1 MSVSASLDSHF
12 TASSATSGL
21 DRRAATLQGKGAT
34 VVVANLAHNSDKL
47 TSDTVNLSA
56 DLSSTA
62 ASTPTARLT
71 SSLAQILKQASHV
84 DPATGAREINQGI
97 GDTLASQVGQLLAG
111 AGFSQADA
119 TKASASLV
127 QQFASASSGKNV
139 LALSLANQ
147 SQSAGGYTA
156 SVAGGQEVSAYSVQS
171 TTTLNMAFDLGS
183 GDLSVKLDQHKVAAT
198 KIEWSSSTASDV
210 SIALTQPE
218 LEAIDFTPDGV
229 KSNATGSPVQ
239 ESEVTT
245 TQYDSGNDIG
255 SSNVSGPNAL
265 KDYLDSESK
274 INASLPPNT
283 GVVTPITDD
292 TKNSFATPLN
302 KNAVTKSSG
311 EAAILALKK
320 IVEQA
325 RATFSTENQSANHSV
340 NLSITQK
347 IGNVGTNQD
356 GGKFFLYSRS
366 TGDNAAFNLP
376 GVHVEA

>member
-1 MSVSASLDSHF
+1 M
-12 TASSATSGL
+12 
-21 DRRAATLQGKGAT
+21 
-34 VVVANLAHNSDKL
+34 VVADLAHNSDKL

-198 KIEWSSSTASDV
+198 RIEWSSSTASDV

-218 LEAIDFTPDGV
+218 LEAIDYTPDGV

-245 TQYDSGNDIG
+245 TKYDSKNEIG

-265 KDYLDSESK
+265 KDYRDLESK
-274 INASLPPNT
+274 VDASLPPNT
-283 GVVTPITDD
+283 GVITPITDD
-292 TKNSFATPLN
+292 TKNSSATPLN
-302 KNAVTKSSG
+302 KNASTESSG
-311 EAAILALKK
+311 EAVILALKK

-325 RATFSTENQSANHSV
+325 KATFSAENQSANHSV

-347 IGNVGTNQD
+347 VGNVGTNQD

-366 TGDNAAFNLP
+366 TGDNATFNLP
-376 GVHVEA
+376 SVHVEA